1 MRSSGETIARGA
13 FLFCAGASAVMTASV
28 FLFMI
33 ALGLPLF
40 RESDFFSVWSG
51 RWSPHEGLYGVE
63 SMISGTLWIALL
75 ATALSLPLSLGT
87 AIVITSLGGLRLQKF
102 LNAMIRFMTGIPT
115 VIYGFVGIFLLV
127 PLVRGGLG
135 GAGLSVLAAGIM
147 LAIMISPT
155 MTLFFS
161 DSLLAVD
168 PAYVQAAKAL
178 GADRVQRL
186 LYVML
191 PKALG
196 GMTTGLVLALGR
208 ALGDTLIALMLAGN
222 AIGAPESLLDPART
236 LTAHIALVKA
246 ADYDSLEFRSIFAC
260 GIALYLF
267 TTVAVIVIRLL
278 SRKKGKCHDPKSC

>member
-1 MRSSGETIARGA
+1 MRSSKEAFAKGA
-13 FLFCAGASAVMTASV
+13 FLFCAGASVVMTSSV

-40 RESDFFSVWSG
+40 RGGSFFSVWTG
-51 RWSPHEGLYGVE
+51 QWSPHAGLYGIGP
-63 SMISGTLWIALL
+63 MISGTLWIALL

-87 AIVITSLGGLRLQKF
+87 AFVITSLGRPRLRGSLGA
-102 LNAMIRFMTGIPT
+102 LVRFMTGIPT

-127 PLVRGGLG
+127 PLVREVLG
-135 GAGLSVLAAGIM
+135 GAGMCVLAAGIM
-147 LAIMISPT
+147 LAVLVSPT
-155 MTLFFS
+155 MVLFFT
-161 DSLLAVD
+161 DSLLAVN
-168 PAYVQAAKAL
+168 PAHVQAARAL
-178 GADRVQRL
+178 GASRIQRL

-191 PKALG
+191 PESIG
-196 GMTTGLVLALGR
+196 GITTGFVLALGR

-222 AIGAPESLLDPART
+222 AVGAPESLLDPART

-267 TTVAVIVIRLL
+267 TTAAVISTRLL
-278 SRKKGKCHDPKSC
+278 GRERKRKP

>member
-1 MRSSGETIARGA
+1 MRSSREAIAKGA
-13 FLFCAGASAVMTASV
+13 FLFCAGASAVMTSSV

-40 RESDFFSVWSG
+40 REKAFFSVWAG
-51 RWSPHEGLYGVE
+51 RWAPYEGLYGIAP
-63 SMISGTLWIALL
+63 MISGTLWIALL
-75 ATALSLPLSLGT
+75 ATALSLPLSLG
-87 AIVITSLGGLRLQKF
+87 AAFVMTSLGRPRLRKV

-127 PLVRGGLG
+127 PLVRDVLG
-135 GAGLSVLAAGIM
+135 GAGMSVLAAGIM

-155 MTLFFS
+155 MILFFS

-168 PAYVQAAKAL
+168 PTYVLAAKAI

-191 PKALG
+191 PGALG

-222 AIGAPESLLDPART
+222 AVGAPEGLLDPART
-236 LTAHIALVKA
+236 LTGHIALVKA

-267 TTVAVIVIRLL
+267 TTVAVIAIRLL
-278 SRKKGKCHDPKSC
+278 GREKSVRT